1 MINQFCSNAT
11 APQPLDVQWFS
22 VLKMYKCACVIV
34 HVRIVV
40 IIYVCMS
47 MGMHICIECVIMK
60 ISCKYPLSDI
70 YLSVWLSFWSSVC
83 LSGRLSV
90 FLVVCLSVCLSLLS
104 KITKDDWPL
113 PPIFLP
119 LSLLGAWWVSNKE
132 WCSFNIM
139 LLYQRNSTLQWL
151 LRNEIMSFDTTE

>member
-1 MINQFCSNAT
+1 MCVRN
-11 APQPLDVQWFS
+11 
-22 VLKMYKCACVIV
+22 CACTYA
-34 HVRIVV
+34 VRIVV

-70 YLSVWLSFWSSVC
+70 YLSVCLSVCLVVCLSVCLIVCLSVLLSVLSVC

-90 FLVVCLSVCLSLLS
+90 FLSVCLSLLS

-113 PPIFLP
+113 PSLPSFLP
-119 LSLLGAWWVSNKE
+119 LSLLGAWWVSHKE
-132 WCSFNIM
+132 WCSFKIM

-151 LRNEIMSFDTTE
+151 LRNEIVSFDTTE